1 MIANEGVDVLN
12 RYCCSCVD
20 DESLDYKDDL
30 IDDDIFIT
38 KPIKIGKNILLYG
51 KRKSYFPFHCL
62 VGPDWPMIIIVYFLI
77 ISINAVC
84 LWIFSAL
91 GWIPV
96 IIGLFSTICILISYS
111 ITIFSDPGIIYK
123 NDYDPTVMV
132 LRSLDSNIS
141 SSGSINDIRNNH
153 NINII
158 HGIEGN
164 DIEKNLLLNSNTVIT
179 DTVRVNSTTTSNYN
193 SNHNNSTVIP
203 VDNSLKH
210 TSNGSSSGNNNYTM
224 NTTSSTTMMIP
235 SVPPINTVDCG
246 QCNLKRPH
254 SARHCNYC
262 GVCMDGL
269 DHHCPW

>member
-1 MIANEGVDVLN
+1 MIANEVVDVLN
-12 RYCCSCVD
+12 RLCCSCVNE
-20 DESLDYKDDL
+20 ESLNYKDDL
-30 IDDDIFIT
+30 IDDDLFIT

-77 ISINAVC
+77 ISINAVF

-132 LRSLDSNIS
+132 LRSLDSGS
-141 SSGSINDIRNNH
+141 SSGSSSITRNN
-153 NINII
+153 NNVNII
-158 HGIEGN
+158 HSINGN
-164 DIEKNLLLNSNTVIT
+164 DIEKNLLLHSNTVST
-179 DTVRVNSTTTSNYN
+179 DTVRVTSTANFN

-203 VDNSLKH
+203 VDNSVNH
-210 TSNGSSSGNNNYTM
+210 TSSGGSGNNSYSM
-224 NTTSSTTMMIP
+224 NTATSSMMIP
-235 SVPPINTVDCG
+235 FVPPINTVDCG

>member
-1 MIANEGVDVLN
+1 MIANEGVDLLN
-12 RYCCSCVD
+12 RFCCNCVN

-30 IDDDIFIT
+30 IDDDLFIT

-62 VGPDWPMIIIVYFLI
+62 VGPDWPMVIIVYFLI
-77 ISINAVC
+77 ISINAVF

-123 NDYDPTVMV
+123 NDYDPTVIAF
-132 LRSLDSNIS
+132 RSLDSSSCNPNI
-141 SSGSINDIRNNH
+141 NTVTRNNH
-153 NINII
+153 NVNII
-158 HGIEGN
+158 HSNDGN

-179 DTVRVNSTTTSNYN
+179 DTVRVTSTATNYN
-193 SNHNNSTVIP
+193 SSHNNSTVIP
-203 VDNSLKH
+203 VDNSVKH
-210 TSNGSSSGNNNYTM
+210 TSGNNNYNM
-224 NTTSSTTMMIP
+224 NTTSSSMMIP

-246 QCNLKRPH
+246 QCNMKRPH

>member
-1 MIANEGVDVLN
+1 MIANEVVDVLN
-12 RYCCSCVD
+12 RLCCSCVNE
-20 DESLDYKDDL
+20 ESLNYKDDL
-30 IDDDIFIT
+30 IDDDLFIT
-38 KPIKIGKNILLYG
+38 KPIKIGKSILLYG

-77 ISINAVC
+77 ISINAVF

-123 NDYDPTVMV
+123 NDYDPAVMV
-132 LRSLDSNIS
+132 VRSLDS
-141 SSGSINDIRNNH
+141 GSITRNN
-153 NINII
+153 NNVNII
-158 HGIEGN
+158 HSINGN
-164 DIEKNLLLNSNTVIT
+164 DIEKNLLLHSNTVPT
-179 DTVRVNSTTTSNYN
+179 DSGRVTSTANFN

-203 VDNSLKH
+203 VDNSVNH
-210 TSNGSSSGNNNYTM
+210 TSSGGSGNNSYSM
-224 NTTSSTTMMIP
+224 NTTSSSMIIP
-235 SVPPINTVDCG
+235 FVPPINTVDCG